1 MADTGDS
8 FITYLEAY
16 GDSEELSA
24 VHSNDPKI
32 ASDARITAII
42 KRHREDFDAWLKC
55 PHWMKMKYS
64 NKIPKDILKIAAAN
78 INFTDADAI
87 EAEQRFVATQTEENK
102 DAVPPSDLP
111 QLITSNPVYQT
122 MQKCGITL
130 TKKHMEQIENKATT
144 IVEKGYEM
152 DDATLL
158 AFTSIVR
165 QEIFKQIQDIDN
177 NPNISQEEKESKLN
191 FLREEFTGTR
201 QLDHAIIAHKVLPE
215 KIQKMELNPNIAQEE
230 KNKKLIELRAK
241 YEENEQVLAR
251 LMQRYEQYR
260 PTGRTLPSVDKMP
273 ETHVSTQS
281 PTDIQIKI
289 QILRH
294 KLAQHGGSSAL
305 SQEARYELRKK
316 RLNMLHQTL
325 SPERF
330 ASRQAKETDREK
342 IMAARLGII
351 PELKMQTLRGTE
363 RVITKD
369 EKLFDKDG
377 KLNEQRVSKEQYQHL
392 LKYKTPEQGK

>member
-215 KIQKMELNPNIAQEE
+215 KKIG
-230 KNKKLIELRAK
+230 RA
-241 YEENEQVLAR
+241 
-251 LMQRYEQYR
+251 
-260 PTGRTLPSVDKMP
+260 
-273 ETHVSTQS
+273 HV
-281 PTDIQIKI
+281 
-289 QILRH
+289 
-294 KLAQHGGSSAL
+294 
-305 SQEARYELRKK
+305 
-316 RLNMLHQTL
+316 
-325 SPERF
+325 
-330 ASRQAKETDREK
+330 
-342 IMAARLGII
+342 
-351 PELKMQTLRGTE
+351 
-363 RVITKD
+363 
-369 EKLFDKDG
+369 
-377 KLNEQRVSKEQYQHL
+377 
-392 LKYKTPEQGK
+392 